1 MGTATVGSYGPE
13 GPSLR
18 PTDLPFLTVL
28 DRVYTHALVRRRFV
42 LLLVTFVAIA
52 GPPQAAAAQTPLAR
66 KLDKALRAPHVAPSR
81 TGALAVDLAT
91 GRPVYAHNL
100 TLPLIPAS
108 NEKLAVTYAALLTFG
123 PAHQFETTVVG
134 EGEQEGTLWRGDLIL
149 KGYGDPTLSTLR
161 LHALAGQVRA
171 AGITRVT
178 GRLVGDESYFDA
190 RRTAPGWKSWFFINE
205 SPPLSALTADR
216 GRYRGRTSR
225 NPALAAAEIFRE
237 ALRAAGVS
245 TAGRTLVGTSAEDA
259 LPLASTSSVPLEHV
273 LRFMNRES
281 DNFTAEVLLK
291 HLGTQLT
298 DQGTTFAGSAVVRQI
313 LAEQH
318 IPLGGVRI
326 VDGSGLSRLNRLTP
340 ATLVAML
347 QKGYGDPLVRE
358 VLWSSLPVAGRTGT
372 LRRRM
377 RSSPAAGRVVAKTG
391 TTREASALSGY
402 VKRRYVFAILQN
414 GSPVSTYWARRAQDR
429 FAAVLAT
436 H

>member
-1 MGTATVGSYGPE
+1 MGRSAH
-13 GPSLR
+13 LR
-18 PTDLPFLTVL
+18 GQRAYCFLTMVPLVATHGRMSPRLWLVL
-28 DRVYTHALVRRRFV
+28 VAVLTSLALPR
-42 LLLVTFVAIA
+42 
-52 GPPQAAAAQTPLAR
+52 AAAAEQTPLAR
-66 KLDKALRAPHVAPSR
+66 KLAKALQSPHVAPSR

-91 GRPVYAHNL
+91 GLPVYSHNL
-100 TLPLIPAS
+100 RLPLIPAS
-108 NEKLAVTYAALLTFG
+108 NEKLAVTYAALLAFG
-123 PAHQFETTVVG
+123 PAYRFETEVIG
-134 EGEQEGTLWRGDLIL
+134 EGEQEGALWRGDLVL

-161 LHALAGQVRA
+161 LHALAAQVRA
-171 AGITRVT
+171 YGITRVS
-178 GRLVGDESYFDA
+178 GRLVGDESFFDSK
-190 RRTAPGWKSWFFINE
+190 RTASGWRRSFFINE
-205 SPPLSALTADR
+205 SAPLSALTADR

-225 NPALAAAEIFRE
+225 NPAQAAAELFRE
-237 ALRAAGVS
+237 ALLAAGVS
-245 TAGRTLVGTSAEDA
+245 ITGRTVMGKGADDA
-259 LPLASTSSVPLEHV
+259 LPLASTSSLPLLHV

-291 HLGTQLT
+291 QLGTQLT

-313 LAEQH
+313 LAEQE

-347 QKGYGDPLVRE
+347 QKGYADPLLRE
-358 VLWSSLPVAGRTGT
+358 VLLSALPVAGRTGT

-377 RSSPAAGRVVAKTG
+377 RGSPAAGRVMAKTG

-414 GSPVSTYWARRAQDR
+414 GSPISAYSARRAQDR

-436 H
+436 AQ

>member
-1 MGTATVGSYGPE
+1 
-13 GPSLR
+13 
-18 PTDLPFLTVL
+18 LTL
-28 DRVYTHALVRRRFV
+28 FDRIYTHAQVRRRLV
-42 LLLVTFVAIA
+42 LVLVAFVAIA
-52 GPPQAAAAQTPLAR
+52 APAPAAAVEVTPLAR
-66 KLDKALRAPHVAPSR
+66 KLAKALRAPHVAPSR

-108 NEKLAVTYAALLTFG
+108 NEKLAVTYAALLAFG

-134 EGEQEGTLWRGDLIL
+134 EGEQEGGLWRGDLIL

-161 LHALAGQVRA
+161 LHALAAQVRS

-178 GRLVGDESYFDA
+178 GRLVGDESYFDS

-225 NPALAAAEIFRE
+225 NPALAATEIFRE
-237 ALRAAGVS
+237 ALRAAGVAV
-245 TAGRTLVGTSAEDA
+245 AGRTLVGKSAEDA
-259 LPLASTSSVPLEHV
+259 LPLAATSSVPLQLV

-313 LAEQH
+313 LAEQQ

-340 ATLVAML
+340 ASLVAML
-347 QKGYGDPLVRE
+347 QKSYLDPLVRD
-358 VLWSSLPVAGRTGT
+358 VLLSSLPVAGRTGT

-377 RSSPAAGRVVAKTG
+377 RGSPAAGRVRAKTG

>member
-1 MGTATVGSYGPE
+1 MSRR
-13 GPSLR
+13 L
-18 PTDLPFLTVL
+18 
-28 DRVYTHALVRRRFV
+28 ALV
-42 LLLVTFVAIA
+42 LVVVSSGLAA
-52 GPPQAAAAQTPLAR
+52 PQAATAEQTPTPLAR
-66 KLDKALRAPHVAPSR
+66 KLANALRAPHVAPSR

-91 GRPVYAHNL
+91 GLPVYSQNL

-108 NEKLAVTYAALLTFG
+108 NEKLAVTYAALHAFG
-123 PAHQFETTVVG
+123 PAYQFETQVIAA
-134 EGEQEGTLWRGDLIL
+134 GEQEGALWRGDLVL
-149 KGYGDPTLSTLR
+149 KGYGDPTLSSLR
-161 LHALAGQVRA
+161 LNALAAQVRGY
-171 AGITRVT
+171 GITRVT
-178 GRLVGDESYFDA
+178 GRLVGDESFFDSK
-190 RRTAPGWKSWFFINE
+190 RTAPGWKSWFFINE

-225 NPALAAAEIFRE
+225 NPAQAAAELFRE
-237 ALRAAGVS
+237 ALLAAGVS
-245 TAGRTLVGTSAEDA
+245 ITGRTVVGKATDGA
-259 LPLASTSSVPLEHV
+259 LPLASSSSLPLLHV

-298 DQGTTFAGSAVVRQI
+298 DQGTTFAGAAVVRQI
-313 LAEQH
+313 LTEQQ
-318 IPLGGVRI
+318 IPVGGVRI

-340 ATLVAML
+340 AMLVAML
-347 QKGYGDPLVRE
+347 QRGYADPLVRE
-358 VLWSSLPVAGRTGT
+358 VLLSTLPLAGRTGT

-377 RSSPAAGRVVAKTG
+377 RGSPAAGRVRAKTG

-436 H
+436 N

>member
-1 MGTATVGSYGPE
+1 MSRR
-13 GPSLR
+13 L
-18 PTDLPFLTVL
+18 
-28 DRVYTHALVRRRFV
+28 ALV
-42 LLLVTFVAIA
+42 LLVVVSGLAS
-52 GPPQAAAAQTPLAR
+52 PQAATAGQTPTPLAK
-66 KLDKALRAPHVAPSR
+66 KLAKALQAPHVASSR

-91 GRPVYAHNL
+91 GLPVYSHNL

-108 NEKLAVTYAALLTFG
+108 NEKLAITYAALHAFG
-123 PAHQFETTVVG
+123 PAHQFETEVIG
-134 EGEQEGTLWRGDLIL
+134 EGQQEGALWRGDLIL
-149 KGYGDPTLSTLR
+149 KGYGDPTLSSLR
-161 LHALAGQVRA
+161 LNALAAQVRA
-171 AGITRVT
+171 YGITRVS
-178 GRLVGDESYFDA
+178 GRLVGDESYFDSK
-190 RRTAPGWKSWFFINE
+190 RTAPGWKSWFFINE

-225 NPALAAAEIFRE
+225 NPAQAAAELFRE
-237 ALRAAGVS
+237 ALLAAGVS
-245 TAGRTLVGTSAEDA
+245 ITGRTVVGKATEGS
-259 LPLASTSSVPLEHV
+259 LPLASSTSLPLLHV

-298 DQGTTFAGSAVVRQI
+298 DQGTTFAGAAVVRQI
-313 LAEQH
+313 LTEQQ
-318 IPLGGVRI
+318 IPVGGVRI

-340 ATLVAML
+340 AMLVAML
-347 QKGYGDPLVRE
+347 QKGYADPLVRE
-358 VLWSSLPVAGRTGT
+358 VLLSTLPLAGRTGT

-377 RSSPAAGRVVAKTG
+377 RGSPAAGRVRAKTG

-436 H
+436 N

>member
-1 MGTATVGSYGPE
+1 MP
-13 GPSLR
+13 
-18 PTDLPFLTVL
+18 
-28 DRVYTHALVRRRFV
+28 DRVDTHALVRRRFV
-42 LLLVTFVAIA
+42 LLLVAFVAIA

-108 NEKLAVTYAALLTFG
+108 NEKLAVTYAALLAFG
-123 PAHQFETTVVG
+123 PAQQFETTVVG
-134 EGEQEGTLWRGDLIL
+134 EGEQDGTLWRGDLFL

-178 GRLVGDESYFDA
+178 GQLVGDESYFDS

-245 TAGRTLVGTSAEDA
+245 IAGRTLVGTSAEDA

-313 LAEQH
+313 LAEQQ
-318 IPLGGVRI
+318 IPLVGVRI

-347 QKGYGDPLVRE
+347 RKGYDDPLVRE
-358 VLWSSLPVAGRTGT
+358 VLLSSLPVAGRTGT

-377 RSSPAAGRVVAKTG
+377 RSSPAAGRVHAKTG

-414 GSPVSTYWARRAQDR
+414 GSLVSTYWARRAQDR

>member
-1 MGTATVGSYGPE
+1 MSRR
-13 GPSLR
+13 L
-18 PTDLPFLTVL
+18 
-28 DRVYTHALVRRRFV
+28 ALV
-42 LLLVTFVAIA
+42 LVVVISGLAS
-52 GPPQAAAAQTPLAR
+52 PQAAAAEQTPTPLAR
-66 KLDKALRAPHVAPSR
+66 KLANALRAPHVAPSR

-91 GRPVYAHNL
+91 GLPVYSHNL

-108 NEKLAVTYAALLTFG
+108 NEKLAVTYAALHAFG
-123 PAHQFETTVVG
+123 PAYQFETQVIA
-134 EGEQEGTLWRGDLIL
+134 EGEQEGALWRGDLIL
-149 KGYGDPTLSTLR
+149 KGYGDPTLSSLR
-161 LHALAGQVRA
+161 LNALAAQIRGY
-171 AGITRVT
+171 GITRVT
-178 GRLVGDESYFDA
+178 GRLVGDESFFDSK
-190 RRTAPGWKSWFFINE
+190 RTAPGWKSWFFINE

-225 NPALAAAEIFRE
+225 NPAQAAAELFRE
-237 ALRAAGVS
+237 ALLAAGVS
-245 TAGRTLVGTSAEDA
+245 ITGRTVVGKATDGA
-259 LPLASTSSVPLEHV
+259 LPLASSSSLPLLHV

-298 DQGTTFAGSAVVRQI
+298 DQGTTFAGAAVVRQI
-313 LAEQH
+313 LTEQQ
-318 IPLGGVRI
+318 IPVGGVRI

-340 ATLVAML
+340 AMLVAML
-347 QKGYGDPLVRE
+347 QKGYADPLVRD
-358 VLWSSLPVAGRTGT
+358 VLLSTLPLAGRTGT

-377 RSSPAAGRVVAKTG
+377 RGSPAAGRVRAKTG

-436 H
+436 N